1 MTVVHHLCVS
11 KWHYIVTL
19 CRILSRKNAL
29 ASDLLNMLSDGGSN
43 TAEPKKSKLLTLKI
57 GGITMYLACRN
68 QDWLPS
74 VFNDIFDT
82 NFLPKMKTTAPAI
95 NVIEKS
101 NEYDVELAAPGM
113 TKDDFKVTLDEDENL
128 VVDLEKKFEDKQE
141 NKENGHYLRREFS
154 YTKFHQT
161 LLLPDDVDRE
171 KIAATVD
178 NGVLKVVLPKRAAEP
193 KKESKIIEIK

>member
-1 MTVVHHLCVS
+1 
-11 KWHYIVTL
+11 
-19 CRILSRKNAL
+19 
-29 ASDLLNMLSDGGSN
+29 
-43 TAEPKKSKLLTLKI
+43 
-57 GGITMYLACRN
+57 MYLACRN

-82 NFLPKMKTTAPAI
+82 DFLPKMKTTAPAI
-95 NVIEKS
+95 NVIEKG

-141 NKENGHYLRREFS
+141 NKDNGHYLRREFS

-171 KIAATVD
+171 KIAASVD
-178 NGVLKVVLPKRAAEP
+178 NGVLKVVLPKRTAEP
-193 KKESKIIEIK
+193 KKESKVIEIQ